1 LKGVEI
7 MRKLMQRHHAP
18 TGNDR
23 GNAVA
28 IVLLV
33 LAVTSLIGVGLLT
46 QSRMDLKFV
55 TSYKSH
61 TTALNL
67 ADGAA
72 SIALTRVS
80 FTMAPMYEGQA
91 TPTLLNKTYYA
102 DPQYVKEAGNP
113 TGTALQDRGT
123 YWPLMVFQGPVTD
136 PTKMAGWELGKEGRA
151 LECWTAQGSG
161 KRRDTAGMATSNEE
175 IRKGR
180 HMPTETAVQIATNKR
195 PPM

>member
-1 LKGVEI
+1 
-7 MRKLMQRHHAP
+7 MRKLVQGHHAP
-18 TGNDR
+18 TNNDR

-33 LAVTSLIGVGLLT
+33 LAVVSLIGVGLLT
-46 QSRMDLKFV
+46 QSRMDVKFA

-61 TTALNL
+61 TTAVNL

-72 SIALTRVS
+72 SLALTRVS

-91 TPTLLNKTYYA
+91 TPTLLNARYT
-102 DPQYVKEAGNP
+102 DPQFVRAGGTP
-113 TGTALQDRGT
+113 TGTQLRDRGT
-123 YWPLMVFQGPVTD
+123 YWPLMVFQGPITD
-136 PTKMAGWELGKEGRA
+136 PTKMAGWELGKEGRS

-161 KRRDTAGMATSNEE
+161 KRRDTAGIATTKEE
-175 IRKGR
+175 VRQGR

>member
-1 LKGVEI
+1 
-7 MRKLMQRHHAP
+7 MTRHME
-18 TGNDR
+18 TLFGERSNDR

-33 LAVTSLIGVGLLT
+33 LAVVSLIGVGMLT
-46 QSRMDLKFV
+46 QSRIDLKFA

-61 TTALNL
+61 TTAVNL

-91 TPTLLNKTYYA
+91 IPTLLNAKYA
-102 DPQYVKEAGNP
+102 DPQYVRHGGDPAG
-113 TGTALQDRGT
+113 TTLQDRGT

-161 KRRDTAGMATSNEE
+161 KRRDTKWGTVESGIAKTNEE
-175 IRKGR
+175 VRKGR

>member
-1 LKGVEI
+1 
-7 MRKLMQRHHAP
+7 MRKLVQGHHAP
-18 TGNDR
+18 TSNDR

-33 LAVTSLIGVGLLT
+33 LAVVSLIGVGLLT
-46 QSRMDLKFV
+46 QSRMDVKFA

-61 TTALNL
+61 TTAVNL

-72 SIALTRVS
+72 SIALARVS
-80 FTMAPMYEGQA
+80 FTMAPMYEGQSA
-91 TPTLLNKTYYA
+91 PTLLNARYS
-102 DPQYVKEAGNP
+102 DPQHVRQG
-113 TGTALQDRGT
+113 GTPSGTQLMDRGT

-136 PTKMAGWELGKEGRA
+136 PTKMAGWELGREGRS

-161 KRRDTAGMATSNEE
+161 KRRDTADKATSNTEV
-175 IRKGR
+175 RQGR

>member
-1 LKGVEI
+1 
-7 MRKLMQRHHAP
+7 MTRHMQTLFGHRD
-18 TGNDR
+18 NDR

-33 LAVTSLIGVGLLT
+33 LAVTSLIGVGMLT

-61 TTALNL
+61 TTAVNL

-80 FTMAPMYEGQA
+80 FTMAPMYEGRS
-91 TPTLLNKTYYA
+91 TPTLLNAKYT
-102 DPQYVKEAGNP
+102 DPQFVRQG
-113 TGTALQDRGT
+113 GTPSGTQLKDRGT
-123 YWPLMVFQGPVTD
+123 YWPLMVFQGPITD